1 MTRSVVQIRDRASF
15 LLPYQQIDSL
25 FAHCNNFNMRLELP
39 PWHLIDISLWTII
52 FEHPVTRIPFTM
64 YNNLLMT
71 TTTIWYYSLHW
82 TPSALV
88 HITHYYISVQIE
100 KEHMR
105 RLELPMIDFIF
116 TSLLHMPMSAKIIS
130 GFDLWCILTALPNP
144 KYSAL
149 LIFRQILCRTMC
161 WIASKTTTLTIYW
174 VPMLNVCKMNFEACA
189 K

>member
-100 KEHMR
+100 KEDMR
-105 RLELPMIDFIF
+105 RLELPMIDLF
-116 TSLLHMPMSAKIIS
+116 SLAYCTCPCQLKLSVVLICDAYS
-130 GFDLWCILTALPNP
+130 LPYQTPNTRHYL
-144 KYSAL
+144 YSDKFYAG
-149 LIFRQILCRTMC
+149 LC
-161 WIASKTTTLTIYW
+161 A
-174 VPMLNVCKMNFEACA
+174 E
-189 K
+189 